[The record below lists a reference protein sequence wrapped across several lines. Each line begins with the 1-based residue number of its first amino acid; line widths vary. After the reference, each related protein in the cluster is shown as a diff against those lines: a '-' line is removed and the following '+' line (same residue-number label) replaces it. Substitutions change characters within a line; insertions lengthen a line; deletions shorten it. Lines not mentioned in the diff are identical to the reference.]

1 CHALDAKS
9 LGPSFKAVAL
19 KYKGSKTAES
29 ALTKKVINGGSGVW
43 GDAMMPAHS
52 SMPVSEVSSIVKYIL
67 SLSQKAPAS
76 KNLPVV
82 GSYTTNVKP
91 DQTNKGTFI
100 FRAAYKDRGSKFA
113 PAQSGEN
120 IVALRHPNIPVNNTD
135 GSREMDFNKDRTL
148 AVSKSAGA
156 FLHMKE
162 VDLTELKGIEFAING
177 EPKGSIEIHLDSPTG
192 PIIGKTEGTSA
203 IANLQAT
210 KGKRN
215 LWFVFSEKGSQVSA
229 LRMLS
234 L

>member
-1 CHALDAKS
+1 CHALDTKS
-9 LGPSFKAVAL
+9 LGPSFKAVSL

-100 FRAAYKDRGSKFA
+100 FRAAYKDRGAKLA
-113 PAQSGEN
+113 PAQLGEH
-120 IVALRHPNIPVNNTD
+120 IVVLRHPHILVNNTD
-135 GSREMDFNKDRTL
+135 GSHEMNFNKERTI
-148 AVSKSAGA
+148 ASSKSAGA
-156 FLHMKE
+156 FLQLKSI
-162 VDLTELKGIEFAING
+162 DLTELKGIEFILNG
-177 EPKGSIEIHLDSPTG
+177 DVKGSIEIHLDSPAG
-192 PIIGKTEGTSA
+192 SIIGKTEGTSA
-203 IANLQAT
+203 IANLQAIE
-210 KGKRN
+210 GKRN
-215 LWFVFSEKGSQVSA
+215 LWLVFTEKGNKISA
-229 LRMLS
+229 IKMLGI
-234 L
+234 

>member
-1 CHALDAKS
+1 
-9 LGPSFKAVAL
+9 
-19 KYKGSKTAES
+19 
-29 ALTKKVINGGSGVW
+29 
-43 GDAMMPAHS
+43 MPAHS
-52 SMPVSEVSSIVKYIL
+52 SMPVSEVSSIVRYIL

-120 IVALRHPNIPVNNTD
+120 IVVLRHPNIPVNNTD
-135 GSREMDFNKDRTL
+135 GSREMDFNTERTV

-156 FLHMKE
+156 SLQLKSI
-162 VDLTELKGIEFAING
+162 DLSDLKGIEFILNG
-177 EPKGSIEIHLDSPTG
+177 DAKGNIEIHLDSPTG
-192 PIIGKTEGTSA
+192 PVIGSTTGGSN